1 MNEYKK
7 KTRESFINYFQNDEK
22 HQELSVDDRIEIFR
36 TILLG
41 SSDITKD
48 LLNDILSDY
57 NVSNHEIIE
66 VNYENK

>member
-1 MNEYKK
+1 MNEYKEI
-7 KTRESFINYFQNDEK
+7 TRESFMNYFRDDEK
-22 HQELSVDDRIEIFR
+22 LQELSVDDRIEIFR

-57 NVSNHEIIE
+57 NVSNLEIIE
-66 VNYENK
+66 VNYESK

>member
-1 MNEYKK
+1 MNEYKEI
-7 KTRESFINYFQNDEK
+7 TRESFMNYFRDDEK
-22 HQELSVDDRIEIFR
+22 LQELSVDDRIEIFR

-57 NVSNHEIIE
+57 NVSNLEIIE